1 MKVMLYT
8 THCPQCRV
16 LEKLLIDKGIEFE
29 IVEDVELMRAMNII
43 SVPQL
48 QVNGTLMNMAMA
60 VKWINN

>member
-1 MKVMLYT
+1 MLYT

>member
-1 MKVMLYT
+1 MKVTLYT

-29 IVEDVELMRAMNII
+29 IVEDIELMRSMNIV

-48 QVNGTLMNMAMA
+48 QVDDTLMNMPTA